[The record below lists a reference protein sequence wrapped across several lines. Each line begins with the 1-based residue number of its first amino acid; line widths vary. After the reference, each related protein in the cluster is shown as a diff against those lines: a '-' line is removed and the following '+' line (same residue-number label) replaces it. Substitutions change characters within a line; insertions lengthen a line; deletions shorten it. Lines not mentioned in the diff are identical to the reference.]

1 MGARSFRE
9 TVPPLPPPRRARP
22 RVLIAEDHLVILD
35 ALVALLSAHGFQV
48 VGAAENGRRA
58 VVLARKCRPDVVLLD
73 VAMPVMGGLE
83 AARHILRAAPETK
96 VLFLTGAAE
105 DHVVLEGLRIGVRG
119 FVVKAQGSAD
129 LFQAIRDVSAGA
141 VYISACYSRGL
152 LQAFARGQMGGP
164 KALSDRE
171 LQMLRLIAEGTT
183 AKQAAG
189 VMAISVRTAES
200 HRARVMHKLGIH
212 DTAGLVRYAIRQ
224 GLVTA

>member
-1 MGARSFRE
+1 MGAPSFRE
-9 TVPPLPPPRRARP
+9 TFRPSPPHRRARL
-22 RVLIAEDHLVILD
+22 RVLIADDHVVILD
-35 ALVALLSAHGFQV
+35 ALVALLSRHGFHV

-96 VLFLTGAAE
+96 VLFLTGHAE
-105 DHVVLEGLRIGVRG
+105 DHVVFEGLRIGVRG

-152 LQAFARGQMGGP
+152 LQAFARGRASGP
-164 KALSDRE
+164 KSLSDRE

-183 AKQAAG
+183 AKQAAS

>member
-1 MGARSFRE
+1 MGALASRDSLSL
-9 TVPPLPPPRRARP
+9 PPPPRRVRL
-22 RVLIAEDHLVILD
+22 RVLVSDDHVVILD
-35 ALVALLSAHGFQV
+35 ALVALLSAHGFRV

-58 VVLARKCRPDVVLLD
+58 VALARKCRPDVVLLD

-83 AARHILRAAPETK
+83 AARHILRAAPETR
-96 VLFLTGAAE
+96 VLFLTGHAE

-152 LQAFARGQMGGP
+152 LQAFARGQVSAP
-164 KALSDRE
+164 KSLSDRE

-183 AKQAAG
+183 AKQAANL
-189 VMAISVRTAES
+189 MAISVRTAES
-200 HRARVMHKLGIH
+200 HRARVMHKLDIH

>member
-1 MGARSFRE
+1 MSAPRLSLPLGPSRRERS
-9 TVPPLPPPRRARP
+9 L
-22 RVLIAEDHLVILD
+22 RVLVADDHRVVLD
-35 ALVALLSAHGFQV
+35 ALTLLLAAHHFHV

-83 AARHILRAAPETK
+83 AARHILRAAPQTK
-96 VLFLTGAAE
+96 VLFLTDVAE

-119 FVVKAQGSAD
+119 FVVKAQGSGD

-141 VYISACYSRGL
+141 VYVSACYSRGL
-152 LQAFARGQMGGP
+152 LQAFARGESLGP
-164 KALSDRE
+164 KHLSDRE

-183 AKQAAG
+183 AKQAASA
-189 VMAISVRTAES
+189 MAISVRTAES
-200 HRARVMHKLGIH
+200 HRASVMHKLGIH

-224 GLVTA
+224 GFVVA

>member
-1 MGARSFRE
+1 MGAIPSRDPLS
-9 TVPPLPPPRRARP
+9 LPPSPRGARL

-35 ALVALLSAHGFQV
+35 ALVALLSVHRFNV

-58 VVLARKCRPDVVLLD
+58 VALARKCRPDVVLLD

-83 AARHILRAAPETK
+83 AARHILRAAPETR
-96 VLFLTGAAE
+96 VLFLTGHAE

-152 LQAFARGQMGGP
+152 LQTFARGQLGGR
-164 KALSDRE
+164 KSLSDRE

-183 AKQAAG
+183 AKQAASL
-189 VMAISVRTAES
+189 MAISVRTAES

>member
-1 MGARSFRE
+1 MSAPRISL
-9 TVPPLPPPRRARP
+9 PLPAARRTRGL
-22 RVLIAEDHLVILD
+22 RVLIADDHVVFLD
-35 ALVALLSAHGFQV
+35 AIAALLAARGFHV
-48 VGAAENGRRA
+48 AGIAENGRRA

-83 AARHILRAAPETK
+83 AARHILRDAPETK

-105 DHVVLEGLRIGVRG
+105 DRVVLEGLRIGVRG
-119 FVVKAQGSAD
+119 FVVKAQGSVD

-141 VYISACYSRGL
+141 VYVSACYSRGL
-152 LQAFARGQMGGP
+152 LQSFARGEPAGP
-164 KALSDRE
+164 KPLSDRE
-171 LQMLRLIAEGTT
+171 RQMLRLIAEGST

-189 VMAISVRTAES
+189 LMAISVRTAES

-224 GLVTA
+224 GLVLA